1 MKDKLNINQFQF
13 YYEYQLAKKAVKK
26 NALKKRNDKGV
37 KRKAYTPIS
46 KGRNTMNDEGWD
58 G

>member
-13 YYEYQLAKKAVKK
+13 DYEYQLAKKAVKK

-46 KGRNTMNDEGWD
+46 KGGNNVNDEGWD